1 MSSVPT
7 GQQGQSSPAGGTDG
21 TELHGTDLDGAEL
34 DRTGRDGTGP
44 AGAGGLAGTGP
55 AAPPSRWR
63 AGAGWYLPA
72 ALAAAVMAVLGVW
85 GLARDSSMGNDEVAT
100 RWAALLSLHQLAH
113 LLRHVDAV
121 HGLYYLLM
129 HGWMAV
135 GTSPAVMRIPSV
147 IAMVVAVAL
156 VVIIGR
162 RLTGSAW
169 AGLFAG
175 LIVALTP
182 TISYYAQT
190 ARSYALVFACVI
202 GSTLALLHAL
212 AAEARAR
219 EAGTREAS
227 AADDE
232 AGWARPAVS
241 RYLVYAVLLIV
252 GGYLNELSLLVVA
265 AHAVTVLLAR
275 YGRRVI
281 TVWAAVAAISV
292 IVVLPLAA
300 LSAREDGAV
309 AWIPQPGLSDL
320 RTLFHDYFGATT
332 VVAVLLLCCAV
343 AAVLPPLRRGRRAP
357 GPAWWSQGGVSL
369 PSVAAPLLVVPGALL
384 ILESLVA
391 RPLYVDRYVLYGE
404 AGATLLAGAGA
415 LRIGRWLAGVTD
427 RRMLLW
433 APGVV
438 VCVLALVLQ
447 LAPQQQVRTPQSR
460 LFDFGGPSRYLA
472 AHARPG
478 DGILFFSKFYRKAR
492 LGYPADY
499 RNVTDFAQAQSP
511 AAAGNFQGRDK
522 PVASVQS
529 LMTGYQRIWVVG
541 RSPLAHL
548 TAGPVRAE
556 DAVLTSHFSLA
567 AKREFKGIVVTLWVR
582 R

>member
-7 GQQGQSSPAGGTDG
+7 GQRGQSAPAAGTDG
-21 TELHGTDLDGAEL
+21 
-34 DRTGRDGTGP
+34 RDGLPGP
-44 AGAGGLAGTGP
+44 GPGGPGPGGPVPRWQGAAARYGP
-55 AAPPSRWR
+55 P
-63 AGAGWYLPA
+63 
-72 ALAAAVMAVLGVW
+72 ALAALVMAGLGIW

-129 HGWMAV
+129 HGWMVV

-147 IAMVVAVAL
+147 ISMVVAVVL
-156 VVIIGR
+156 TVIIGR
-162 RLTGSAW
+162 RLTGSGW

-182 TISYYAQT
+182 AISYYAQT
-190 ARSYALVFACVI
+190 ARSYALVFACVL

-212 AAEARAR
+212 AAEAGAAA
-219 EAGTREAS
+219 ENGEQAGGTRFP
-227 AADDE
+227 
-232 AGWARPAVS
+232 AGRWLA
-241 RYLVYAVLLIV
+241 YAVLLV
-252 GGYLNELSLLVVA
+252 AGGYLNELSLLVVA

-275 YGRRVI
+275 YGRRVLLH
-281 TVWAAVAAISV
+281 WAATAAVSV

-300 LSAREDGAV
+300 LSAGQDAAV
-309 AWIPQPGLSDL
+309 AWIPRPGLWSL
-320 RTLFHDYFGATT
+320 RILFHDYFGATT
-332 VVAVLLLCCAV
+332 AVAVLLFCCAV
-343 AAVLPPLRRGRRAP
+343 AAVLPPLERGRRTAA
-357 GPAWWSQGGVSL
+357 PAWWSQGGVSL

-404 AGATLLAGAGA
+404 AGAALLAGAGA
-415 LRIGRWLAGVTD
+415 LRIGRWLATATG

-433 APGVV
+433 VPGVII
-438 VCVLALVLQ
+438 CVAALVLQ
-447 LAPQQQVRTPQSR
+447 LAPQHRVRTPQSR

-472 AHARPG
+472 AHAQPG
-478 DGILFFSKFYRKAR
+478 DGVLFFSNFFRKAR

-499 RNVTDFAQAQSP
+499 RNVSDFSLARSP

-522 PVASVQS
+522 PVAAVEN
-529 LMTGYQRIWVVG
+529 LMLGRQRIWVVG
-541 RSPLAHL
+541 RSPYAHL

-556 DAVLTSHFSLA
+556 DTLLRSHFSLSA
-567 AKREFKGIVVTLWVR
+567 ARHFKGISVTLWVR

>member
-1 MSSVPT
+1 VSPVPT
-7 GQQGQSSPAGGTDG
+7 GQRGQSYPADGRDGAG
-21 TELHGTDLDGAEL
+21 TEL
-34 DRTGRDGTGP
+34 

-55 AAPPSRWR
+55 APRPARWR

-72 ALAAAVMAVLGVW
+72 VLAAAVMAVLGVW

-129 HGWMAV
+129 HGWMVV

-156 VVIIGR
+156 IAIIGR

-175 LIVALTP
+175 LVVALTP

-190 ARSYALVFACVI
+190 ARSYALVFACVA

-212 AAEARAR
+212 AAEVRAAEAAKTAGVTAARFP
-219 EAGTREAS
+219 AGR
-227 AADDE
+227 
-232 AGWARPAVS
+232 W
-241 RYLVYAVLLIV
+241 LVYAVLLVV

-275 YGRRVI
+275 YGRRAI
-281 TVWAAVAAISV
+281 TAWAAAAAVSV

-300 LSAREDGAV
+300 LSAREDAAV
-309 AWIPQPGLSDL
+309 GWIPRPGLWSL
-320 RTLFHDYFGATT
+320 RILFHDYFGATT
-332 VVAVLLLCCAV
+332 AIAVLLFCCAA
-343 AAVLPPLRRGRRAP
+343 AAVLPPLHRGRRAP

-404 AGATLLAGAGA
+404 AGAALLAGAGL

-433 APGVV
+433 VPGVL

-447 LAPQQQVRTPQSR
+447 LAPQQRVRTPQSR
-460 LFDFGGPSRYLA
+460 LFDFGGPSRYVA
-472 AHARPG
+472 ANARPG
-478 DGILFFSKFYRKAR
+478 DGVLFFSNFFRKAR

-499 RNVTDFAQAQSP
+499 RKVSDFAMAQPP

-522 PVASVQS
+522 PVAAVQS

-541 RSPLAHL
+541 RSPFAHL

-556 DAVLTSHFSLA
+556 AGVLTSHFSLA
-567 AKREFKGIVVTLWVR
+567 AQRHFKGISVTLWVR

>member
-7 GQQGQSSPAGGTDG
+7 GQRGQSSPADGTDG
-21 TELHGTDLDGAEL
+21 TELDGTQLDGTE
-34 DRTGRDGTGP
+34 P
-44 AGAGGLAGTGP
+44 AGAGGLAGAGP
-55 AAPPSRWR
+55 ADRRARWR

-72 ALAAAVMAVLGVW
+72 VLAAAVMAGLGVW

-100 RWAALLSLHQLAH
+100 RWAALLPLHLLTH

-121 HGLYYLLM
+121 HGLYYLFM
-129 HGWMAV
+129 HGWMVV

-156 VVIIGR
+156 TVIIGR

-190 ARSYALVFACVI
+190 ARSYALVFACVV

-212 AAEARAR
+212 AAEARAI
-219 EAGTREAS
+219 EARATEATKAT
-227 AADDE
+227 AAARARFP
-232 AGWARPAVS
+232 AGRW
-241 RYLVYAVLLIV
+241 LVYAVLLVV

-281 TVWAAVAAISV
+281 TDWAAVAAVSV

-300 LSAREDGAV
+300 LSAREDAAV
-309 AWIPQPGLSDL
+309 AWIPRPGLWSL
-320 RTLFHDYFGATT
+320 RILFHDYFGASTA
-332 VVAVLLLCCAV
+332 VAVLLLCCVV
-343 AAVLPPLRRGRRAP
+343 AALLPPLHRGRRAA
-357 GPAWWSQGGVSL
+357 GPAWWSHGGVSL

-404 AGATLLAGAGA
+404 AGAALLAGAGA

-427 RRMLLW
+427 RRMLVW
-433 APGVV
+433 VPGVV

-447 LAPQQQVRTPQSR
+447 LAPQQRVRTPQSR

-478 DGILFFSKFYRKAR
+478 DGVLFFSNFFRKAR

-499 RNVTDFAQAQSP
+499 RNVSDFAMAQSP

-522 PVASVQS
+522 PVGTVQS

-541 RSPLAHL
+541 RSPFAHL

-556 DAVLTSHFSLA
+556 DSVLTSHFSLA
-567 AKREFKGIVVTLWVR
+567 AKRHFKGMFVTLWVR

>member
-1 MSSVPT
+1 MSPVPT
-7 GQQGQSSPAGGTDG
+7 GQRGQSSPPAGPD
-21 TELHGTDLDGAEL
+21 
-34 DRTGRDGTGP
+34 GP
-44 AGAGGLAGTGP
+44 AGLAGTGRADPPPRWQAAARYAP
-55 AAPPSRWR
+55 AV
-63 AGAGWYLPA
+63 
-72 ALAAAVMAVLGVW
+72 LAAAVMAVLGVW

-100 RWAALLSLHQLAH
+100 RWAALLSLHQLAR

-121 HGLYYLLM
+121 HGLYYLIM

-156 VVIIGR
+156 TVIIGR
-162 RLTGSAW
+162 RLTGSGW

-190 ARSYALVFACVI
+190 ARSYALVFACVL

-212 AAEARAR
+212 AAEAGARGEEGERAG
-219 EAGTREAS
+219 GTRFP
-227 AADDE
+227 
-232 AGWARPAVS
+232 AGRW
-241 RYLVYAVLLIV
+241 LVYAAALVA

-275 YGRRVI
+275 YGRPVLLH
-281 TVWAAVAAISV
+281 WAAAAAVSV

-300 LSAREDGAV
+300 ISAREDAAI
-309 AWIPQPGLSDL
+309 AWITRPGLASL
-320 RTLFHDYFGATT
+320 RILFHDYFGTAT
-332 VVAVLLLCCAV
+332 VVAVLLFCCAV
-343 AAVLPPLRRGRRAP
+343 AAVLPPLQRWRRTP
-357 GPAWWSQGGVSL
+357 EPAWWSQGGVCL

-384 ILESLVA
+384 ILESVVA

-404 AGATLLAGAGA
+404 AGAALLAGAGM
-415 LRIGRWLAGVTD
+415 LRIGRWLAGVTG
-427 RRMLLW
+427 RRTALW
-433 APGVV
+433 APGVL
-438 VCVLALVLQ
+438 VCAAALVLQ
-447 LAPQQQVRTPQSR
+447 LGPQQRVRTPQSR

-472 AHARPG
+472 AHAQPG
-478 DGILFFSKFYRKAR
+478 DGVLFFSDFFRKAR

-499 RNVTDFAQAQSP
+499 RNVSDFALAQSP
-511 AAAGNFQGRDK
+511 AAVGNFRGRDK
-522 PVASVQS
+522 PIATVQS
-529 LMTGYQRIWVVG
+529 LMLARQRIWVVG
-541 RSPLAHL
+541 RSPSADL

-556 DAVLTSHFSLA
+556 GTLLRNHFSLSA
-567 AKREFKGIVVTLWVR
+567 TRQFKGITVTLWVR

>member
-1 MSSVPT
+1 L
-7 GQQGQSSPAGGTDG
+7 DG
-21 TELHGTDLDGAEL
+21 TELDGTEL
-34 DRTGRDGTGP
+34 DRTGRDGTGR

-190 ARSYALVFACVI
+190 ARSYALVFACVA
-202 GSTLALLHAL
+202 GSTLALLHVL
-212 AAEARAR
+212 AAEGRTR
-219 EAGTREAS
+219 EAGTREAR
-227 AADDE
+227 AAEDE
-232 AGWARPAVS
+232 AGRARPAVS

-300 LSAREDGAV
+300 LSAREDTAV
-309 AWIPQPGLSDL
+309 AWIPRPGLSSL
-320 RTLFHDYFGATT
+320 RILFHDYFGATT
-332 VVAVLLLCCAV
+332 AVAVLLFCCAV
-343 AAVLPPLRRGRRAP
+343 AAVLPPLHRGRRAP
-357 GPAWWSQGGVSL
+357 GPVWWSQGGVSL
-369 PSVAAPLLVVPGALL
+369 PSVAAPLLVVPVALL

-404 AGATLLAGAGA
+404 AGAALLAGAGA

-433 APGVV
+433 VPGVV

-447 LAPQQQVRTPQSR
+447 LAPQHRVRTPQSR

-478 DGILFFSKFYRKAR
+478 DGVLFFSNFYRKAR

-522 PVASVQS
+522 PVAAVQS

-567 AKREFKGIVVTLWVR
+567 AKRHFKGIFVTLWVR

>member
-7 GQQGQSSPAGGTDG
+7 GQRGQSSPADGTDG
-21 TELHGTDLDGAEL
+21 TELDGTQLDGTE
-34 DRTGRDGTGP
+34 P
-44 AGAGGLAGTGP
+44 AGAGGLAGAGP
-55 AAPPSRWR
+55 ADRRARWR

-72 ALAAAVMAVLGVW
+72 VLAAAVMAGLGVW

-100 RWAALLSLHQLAH
+100 RWAALLPLHLLTH

-121 HGLYYLLM
+121 HGLYYLFM
-129 HGWMAV
+129 HGWMVV

-156 VVIIGR
+156 TVIIGR

-190 ARSYALVFACVI
+190 ARSYALVFACVV

-212 AAEARAR
+212 AAEARAM
-219 EAGTREAS
+219 EARATEATEAT
-227 AADDE
+227 AAARARFP
-232 AGWARPAVS
+232 AGRW
-241 RYLVYAVLLIV
+241 LVYAVLLVV

-281 TVWAAVAAISV
+281 TDWAAVAAVSV

-300 LSAREDGAV
+300 LSAREDAAV
-309 AWIPQPGLSDL
+309 AWIPRPGLWSL
-320 RTLFHDYFGATT
+320 RILFHDYFGASTA
-332 VVAVLLLCCAV
+332 VAVLLLCCVV
-343 AAVLPPLRRGRRAP
+343 AALLPPLHRGRRAA
-357 GPAWWSQGGVSL
+357 GPAWWSHGGVSL

-404 AGATLLAGAGA
+404 AGAALLAGAGA

-427 RRMLLW
+427 RRMLVW
-433 APGVV
+433 VPGVV

-447 LAPQQQVRTPQSR
+447 LAPQQRVRTPQSR

-478 DGILFFSKFYRKAR
+478 DGVLFFSNFFRKAR

-499 RNVTDFAQAQSP
+499 RNVSDFAMAQSP

-522 PVASVQS
+522 PVGTVQS

-541 RSPLAHL
+541 RSPFAHL

-556 DAVLTSHFSLA
+556 DSVLTSHFSLA
-567 AKREFKGIVVTLWVR
+567 AKRHFKGMFVTLWVR